1 MCTKFK
7 PRHSSMSSL
16 AVWYQTV
23 RCSRLTQTFLLTSR
37 LIIGFA
43 DVDRHKYRGNTLR
56 LSRDGK
62 YLFASTRGSSSSVK
76 GYVAA
81 FALSSDGKLSDTKA
95 VAHYETATSCGIAG
109 AIEPAFWKGSDGIAG
124 QDYLIHVDEE
134 AGFVNILGWSGALKK
149 FSEIASTQLPKGASA
164 SHAVWLS

>member
-1 MCTKFK
+1 MYEIQAKTLKHIQSGSVVPDGK
-7 PRHSSMSSL
+7 SPTL
-16 AVWYQTV
+16 NAN
-23 RCSRLTQTFLLTSR
+23 FL
-37 LIIGFA
+37 IGFPSDNWRA

-62 YLFASTRGSSSSVK
+62 YLFASTRGSSPSVK

-109 AIEPAFWKGSDGIAG
+109 AIEPAFWKGSEGIAG

-149 FSEIASTQLPKGASA
+149 FSEIASTQLPEGASA
-164 SHAVWLS
+164 SHAIWLS